1 MADHGD
7 AVDTA
12 SGQWATAWPRL
23 DVTPGDVLARVQ
35 RLGQLIEEAQS
46 RRLRRRPGM
55 LVNNLG
61 DFDVLRALRRAGPP
75 YALTPTR
82 LREAMLVS
90 AAGLSGRL
98 KRLEQEGWITR
109 DASPDDGRSTIVRLT
124 PEGVA
129 DLDRDLENHYAFE
142 SDLLRSLN
150 TDERARTADD
160 LRTLLLDLES
170 RLPRS

>member
-1 MADHGD
+1 MTGTD

-12 SGQWATAWPRL
+12 TQEWAAACPRL
-23 DVTPGDVLARVQ
+23 DVSPGEVLARVQ
-35 RLGQLIEEAQS
+35 RLAQLIEEAQS

-55 LVNNLG
+55 VVSNLG

-90 AAGLSGRL
+90 GAGLSGRL
-98 KRLEQEGWITR
+98 KRLEREGWISRT
-109 DASPDDGRSTIVRLT
+109 ASPDDGRSSLVSLT

-129 DLDRDLENHYAFE
+129 DLDRDLEGHYAFE
-142 SDLLRSLN
+142 SDLLRAL
-150 TDERARTADD
+150 DVEGRDRLAGD
-160 LRTLLLDLES
+160 LRTLLLDLEPRQS
-170 RLPRS
+170 RP